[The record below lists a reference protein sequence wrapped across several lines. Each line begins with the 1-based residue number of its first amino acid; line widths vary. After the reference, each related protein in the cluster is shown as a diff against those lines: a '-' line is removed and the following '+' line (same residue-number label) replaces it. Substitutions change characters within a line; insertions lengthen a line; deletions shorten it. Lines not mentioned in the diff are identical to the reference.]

1 MFAVQMTCHTNE
13 KQCQWHQNQLQEG
26 VISNFGTELE
36 FMCSQSQPR
45 SEYRYPELAF
55 AIRLKVGSH
64 AAGIFTPTNT
74 VIVARTGA
82 HTTGSFAA
90 EINALRLLFFLPS
103 APEEGFSKYRPIG
116 IVIALT
122 IIEIIATT
130 KPVDTESP

>member
-1 MFAVQMTCHTNE
+1 ARVNPAANTAT
-13 KQCQWHQNQLQEG
+13 
-26 VISNFGTELE
+26 
-36 FMCSQSQPR
+36 
-45 SEYRYPELAF
+45 PELAF

-74 VIVARTGA
+74 RIVARTGA

-130 KPVDTESP
+130 KPVDTESPLIGSRTANPRNPMVGEPAINAHTAASAWVSLKNL